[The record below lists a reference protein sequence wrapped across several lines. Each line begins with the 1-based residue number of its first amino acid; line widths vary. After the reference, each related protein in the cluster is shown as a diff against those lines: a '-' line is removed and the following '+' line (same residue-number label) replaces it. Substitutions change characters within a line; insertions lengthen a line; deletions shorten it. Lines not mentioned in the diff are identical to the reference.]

1 MITSKLIFRIFPW
14 FLLVVIIFTLYLTN
28 YDLLPRK
35 QKMEIV
41 DSSVILKE
49 IEQLG
54 NLELVK
60 YNFQEIFDYKQ
71 LSEGKLVG
79 SSILRIHDYTPD
91 LNVIL
96 VASGEAVG
104 CIDLSKIEISDI
116 SIHEDSI
123 LILLPPPELCY
134 HKLDLENTRIY
145 SFKKDSWWSRLF
157 SDDNEDEEVLQ
168 MAYRQTEKRIEE
180 AAYNSGIL
188 NATNEQAKLM
198 LKPMLEGMTGKK
210 VNIITGIPGATTI
223 QKNQ

>member
-14 FLLVVIIFTLYLTN
+14 FLLAVIIFTLYLSN
-28 YDLLPRK
+28 YDLLPGK
-35 QKMEIV
+35 KKIEVV

-54 NLELVK
+54 KLELVK

-104 CIDLSKIEISDI
+104 CIDLSKIEVSDI
-116 SIHEDSI
+116 SINEDSI
-123 LILLPPPELCY
+123 LILLPSPELCY

-145 SFKKDSWWSRLF
+145 SLKKDSWWSRLF
-157 SDDNEDEEVLQ
+157 SDDDEDEEVLQ

-180 AAYNSGIL
+180 AAYESGIL

-210 VNIITGIPGATTI
+210 VEIITGIPGATHI
-223 QKNQ
+223 QMHQ